1 LCLSDF
7 LAFFLATKT
16 PNHLGIAKILTS
28 TLIYI
33 RVLKIN
39 TYSLLGFI
47 VQA

>member
-16 PNHLGIAKILTS
+16 PNHYGITNILTS

-33 RVLKIN
+33 RANKVN
-39 TYSLLGFI
+39 
-47 VQA
+47 